1 MAQSTLVNS
10 RIKERARVPVCD
22 LAGLLWVRRALPA
35 LPNSHH
41 PRLRKR
47 GGNLGL
53 MPCVR
58 ALQWARPWEDSREG
72 MLSFAHS
79 GSGPEDSCGAGELR

>member
-10 RIKERARVPVCD
+10 RIPGTSRVPVRD

-35 LPNSHH
+35 LANSHH

-47 GGNLGL
+47 GGNLGP
-53 MPCVR
+53 MPCGR
-58 ALQWARPWEDSREG
+58 APQGARPWEDSQEG
-72 MLSFAHS
+72 MLSFAHG